1 MKNVS
6 AFLKRHSALLLLVLV
21 LATVPAGVAFGKY
34 VKSVKVTDKISVTVS
49 VAASASNYTIDK
61 TKLKIVLQKL
71 NIPAT
76 ALYFVKGSD
85 VPSGAK
91 QLETDIKADDNKSGS
106 IFAYQEGN
114 DVYIAPADN
123 VDAPL
128 YAPVDSS
135 YFLSIIYNGGN
146 IPGDAGRIRLLES
159 IKCDNLDTS
168 KVENMSHMFYMGKDD
183 ATKGSALTTLDVS
196 NFKTANVT
204 NMSNMFCGCDSLT
217 SLDVSKFNTTSVTDM
232 SYMFYDCSALTSL
245 DLNFNTSKVTTMSS
259 MFAYCRGLKSLNVS
273 SFDTSSVGSMSDMF
287 NACHSL
293 TSLDVSNFNT
303 SNVKYMSNM
312 FCECWSLSS
321 LDLRNFNTSKVTIMS
336 SMFAYCKALTSLDVS
351 SFDTSSVDNMSDM
364 FKYCRSLTSLDL
376 SNFNT
381 SNVTSMLRMFSYCG
395 NLKTIWVGSGF
406 DTAKVTNGKDKD
418 MFTGCLSLVGGKNTA
433 YNSSYTNK
441 TYARIDRGTEK
452 PGYFTGD
459 ATSTSSV
466 TGYNGA
472 SGIVIT

>member
-21 LATVPAGVAFGKY
+21 LATVPAGIAFGKY
-34 VKSVKVTDKISVTVS
+34 VKSVNVTNGISITVS
-49 VAASASNYTIDK
+49 VATPASDYTIHK
-61 TKLKIVLQKL
+61 GKLKDVLQDL
-71 NIPAT
+71 QTPAT

-85 VPSGAK
+85 VPNDAVAVKVGK
-91 QLETDIKADDNKSGS
+91 DIKDIKASGSGS
-106 IFAYQEGN
+106 IYAYQKGT
-114 DVYIAPADN
+114 DIYIAPADY

-128 YAPVDSS
+128 HAPADSS
-135 YFLSIIYNGGN
+135 YFLSVNYTDRG
-146 IPGDAGRIRLLES
+146 GDASKIGLLES

-168 KVENMSHMFYMGKDD
+168 RVKNMSYMFYMGKDA

-196 NFKTANVT
+196 NFNTANVT

-217 SLDVSKFNTTSVTDM
+217 SLNLNFNTTNVTDM
-232 SYMFYDCSALTSL
+232 SYMFYDCRALTSL
-245 DLNFNTSKVTTMSS
+245 DLNFNTSKVTTMSY
-259 MFAYCRGLKSLNVS
+259 MFADCIGLTSLNVS
-273 SFDTSSVGSMSDMF
+273 SFDTSSVGTMSDMF

-312 FCECWSLSS
+312 FCECRSLSS

-336 SMFAYCKALTSLDVS
+336 SMFEGCKVLTSLDVS

-364 FKYCRSLTSLDL
+364 FKYCRSLTLLDL

-381 SNVTSMLRMFSYCG
+381 SNVTSMQRMFYTCSKLTTINASDKFNTDKVTASGSMFADCT
-395 NLKTIWVGSGF
+395 NLKGGAGTVYS
-406 DTAKVTNGKDKD
+406 ASHVDK
-418 MFTGCLSLVGGKNTA
+418 K
-433 YNSSYTNK
+433 
-441 TYARIDRGTEK
+441 YARIDGGTSN

-459 ATSTSSV
+459 LTTNSA
-466 TGYNGA
+466 TGYSDA
-472 SGIVIT
+472 PGINIEG